1 MLDLKVP
8 WPISAIS
15 GTYNRAHNIL
25 KLQTSYQMFLSQ
37 QMKRNMIFTNTNGKY
52 ELTDELPSDVNLR
65 KPQNFTELLSSIQTS
80 SQNENIVNASKKS
93 LKTRHWTFLLLHC
106 KSNLVSIRNATINCN
121 GLKRSIHYRRF

>member
-1 MLDLKVP
+1 M
-8 WPISAIS
+8 
-15 GTYNRAHNIL
+15 

-93 LKTRHWTFLLLHC
+93 LKTRH
-106 KSNLVSIRNATINCN
+106 
-121 GLKRSIHYRRF
+121 